1 MAIEKIYTGYYGFIQ
16 TSGQGRFINITNAGT
31 DQVEIKII
39 GDLQLIAD
47 DPNTQ
52 IIITNLDGIV
62 IFDSLA
68 SGENI
73 SLVEYGN
80 TGEMADGVSGYD
92 YTIITVGGLDYIFLD
107 DYLDPTL
114 MIPNPFASGR
124 SPLDGDPTT
133 TGPHDVCFVNGTH
146 ICTPS
151 GEVAVEDLQAG
162 DLVVTRDNGTQKI
175 VWIGVRKLGES
186 IVNKRLPVRIS
197 AGAFGRGLP
206 VRDLLVSPQH
216 RIMISDWRAELLFGA
231 SEVLIAAKHLINDS
245 TVRIETGLED
255 FTYHHILFEKHETVF
270 SEGLPTES
278 FHPGD
283 MAMAALGEESRA
295 ELLSLFPEL
304 VDCALGDRP
313 LSHLTLKGFEA
324 KALTAV

>member
-1 MAIEKIYTGYYGFIQ
+1 MALEREYVGYFGRIQ
-16 TSGQGRFINITNAGT
+16 ETGQGRFFNITNVGNDEVTIVFSGNFTLEAADT
-31 DQVEIKII
+31 DTYVTITDVNGNILV
-39 GDLQLIAD
+39 DNQL
-47 DPNTQ
+47 
-52 IIITNLDGIV
+52 
-62 IFDSLA
+62 
-68 SGENI
+68 I
-73 SLVEYGN
+73 SLVEFGE
-80 TGEMADGVSGYD
+80 TGTMADGVVEGHS
-92 YTIITVGGLDYIFLD
+92 YTVMTIGGKEYMFLD
-107 DYLDPTL
+107 EVPYPTL
-114 MIPNPFASGR
+114 LSVNPFFNGIQFQ
-124 SPLDGDPTT
+124 PLSATPITDQ
-133 TGPHDVCFVNGTH
+133 PHDICFVNGTH
-146 ICTPS
+146 ICTPY

-175 VWIGVRKLGES
+175 VWAGARKLNGS
-186 IVNKRLPVRIS
+186 TASKRAPVRIS

-206 VRDLLVSPQH
+206 ARDLLVSPQH

-324 KALTAV
+324 KALTAI